1 MSIPWEEIAKSWEEI
16 AEASTKEIQRL
27 RGVVRELE
35 EEINNLKA
43 STSLESSF
51 TLMDISERLNALGYE
66 SSDAK
71 CRIVDKYI
79 TENFDADIGVNWS
92 AIDKAIIQCK
102 DKL

>member
-1 MSIPWEEIAKSWEEI
+1 MSMSWEEI
-16 AEASTKEIQRL
+16 AEERMKEIRRL

-35 EEINNLKA
+35 EEINNLKV
-43 STSLESSF
+43 STSSLESSF
-51 TLMDISERLNALGYE
+51 TLMDIADRLNVLGYE
-66 SSDAK
+66 PSDGK